1 VIKLYRLIRAR
12 AWLFH
17 GGVVQKQDLRLL
29 AYLGESLEEIETL
42 EQRVP
47 LLLGLK

>member
-17 GGVVQKQDLRLL
+17 GGVVQKQDLRLHT
-29 AYLGESLEEIETL
+29 YLGESLEEIETL
-42 EQRVP
+42 DFRVIRAY
-47 LLLGLK
+47 GLK